1 MRIGI
6 DLDNTIIDY
15 TEAFLFGARQLKLI
29 PEKWKGQKVELKH
42 LVQSHSEGE
51 LNWQRLQGKVY
62 GQWIHHAKL
71 YSGVF
76 RFLWRCRQR
85 GWKTIVV
92 SHKTEHGH
100 FDPDKISLRD
110 SARKFL
116 FSCQVFESHGEGLL
130 DEIKFESTR
139 ERKIQTIDDCQCDV
153 FIDDLPEVLE
163 HSNFPPVTQRI
174 LFDSENQYKTNT
186 LERVRSWDDVATV
199 LLGEW
204 SELEL
209 NNLAESC
216 GLSAVREIQT
226 VSGGGNSRIYKGH
239 TEAGN
244 EFVLKIYPSDS
255 AHDRLRSEY
264 DGIKTIRSKCIPTVP
279 KPIGVNRDLETT
291 VFRWVDGETIS
302 KPTFEDIDK
311 TVEFLSSLH
320 QCRHQIEFDDFPS
333 ASAACFSGQQIEEQ
347 INLRLEIL
355 SKEENDS
362 LNLFLNKEFFDIL
375 KKMQEQAKAI
385 WPNREYDL
393 IINRSQQIL
402 SPSDFG
408 FHNALRKRD
417 GSLVFLDFEYFGWDD
432 PVKVMCDF
440 AFHPGMELSM
450 EMRKYWFQ
458 ATLKLYGEG
467 ILRRLSAS
475 WPLYG
480 LCWVLILLNE
490 FRSDIWKR
498 RCAANPTMTDSRL
511 ELQLRQLE
519 RSRQLLNFIDH
530 SVQTQTFDFM

>member
-29 PEKWKGQKVELKH
+29 PENWEGQKEDLKQF
-42 LVQSHSEGE
+42 VQSHSEGE
-51 LNWQRLQGKVY
+51 LNWQRLQGRVY

-71 YSGVF
+71 FSGVF

-85 GWKTIVV
+85 GWETIVV

-100 FDPDKISLRD
+100 FDSKKILLRD
-110 SARKFL
+110 AARKFL
-116 FSCQVFESHGEGLL
+116 YSCHVFGSHEEDLL
-130 DEIKFESTR
+130 DEIKFEPTR
-139 ERKIQTIDDCQCDV
+139 EQKIQAINDFQCDV
-153 FIDDLPEVLE
+153 FIDDLPEILE
-163 HSNFPPVTQRI
+163 HRNFPLSTKRI
-174 LFDSENQYKTNT
+174 LFDSSNQSKTNR
-186 LERVRSWDDVATV
+186 LERVRSWDDLATM
-199 LLGEW
+199 LLGDW

-216 GLSAVREIQT
+216 GFSAVKVIQT
-226 VSGGGNSRIYKGH
+226 VTGGGNSQIFKCH
-239 TEAGN
+239 TEVGN
-244 EFVLKIYPSDS
+244 EIALKIYPADS
-255 AHDRLRSEY
+255 KHDRLRSEY
-264 DGIKTIRSKCIPTVP
+264 DGIKTIRSKCILKVP
-279 KPIGVNRDLETT
+279 KPLGVNRDLETT
-291 VFRWVDGETIS
+291 VFRWVDGETVI

-320 QCRHQIEFDDFPS
+320 RCRNQIEFNDFPN

-347 INLRLEIL
+347 IISRLEIL
-355 SKEENDS
+355 SREENDS

-375 KKMQEQAKAI
+375 KKMQKQAKDI
-385 WPNREYDL
+385 WPNKEYDL
-393 IINRSQQIL
+393 IINRSKQIL

-408 FHNALRKRD
+408 FHNALRKRN

-432 PVKVMCDF
+432 PVKLMCDF
-440 AFHPGMELSM
+440 AFHPGMELS
-450 EMRKYWFQ
+450 ESIRKYWFK
-458 ATLKLYGEG
+458 ATLNLYGYE
-467 ILRRLSAS
+467 ILKRLTAS

-480 LCWVLILLNE
+480 LCWVLIMLNE

-498 RCAANPTMTDSRL
+498 RCAANPMMIDSRSEL
-511 ELQLRQLE
+511 ELRQLE
-519 RSRQLLNFIDH
+519 RSRQLLKLIDN